1 MLVIMV
7 VTEVTEDIMEDIRL
21 MDITDVDSPV
31 KVAQLPKKQLLR
43 SMTLKW
49 LRNAIENT
57 EDIEADI
64 TADIEAT
71 TMVDMVDTLH
81 ITEDGINK
89 KMFAASFDWNCNS
102 TLSVTLITILPSM
115 PITISN
121 NHGKFNTHQ

>member
-1 MLVIMV
+1 MSPSTSLLVIMV

-81 ITEDGINK
+81 ITEDGIK
-89 KMFAASFDWNCNS
+89 
-102 TLSVTLITILPSM
+102 
-115 PITISN
+115 
-121 NHGKFNTHQ
+121 

>member
-1 MLVIMV
+1 MV

-21 MDITDVDSPV
+21 MEITDVDSPV

-81 ITEDGINK
+81 ITEDGIK
-89 KMFAASFDWNCNS
+89 
-102 TLSVTLITILPSM
+102 
-115 PITISN
+115 
-121 NHGKFNTHQ
+121 